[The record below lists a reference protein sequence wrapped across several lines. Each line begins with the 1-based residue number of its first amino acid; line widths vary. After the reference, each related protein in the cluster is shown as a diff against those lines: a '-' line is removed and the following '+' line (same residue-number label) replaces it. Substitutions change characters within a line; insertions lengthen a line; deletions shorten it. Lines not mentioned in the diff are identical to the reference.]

1 MENRTKNSSLLS
13 KWKNREDKIP
23 AAQLITKAP
32 EDAIIPLSSGQQ
44 RIWFLQQLYP
54 ENPFYNYSE
63 SLAFEGELNVDHL
76 KKSVEQLF
84 LDNEILRSFYPVL
97 DGRPVLKISDI
108 FSDVEEYD
116 FSDFTDDKASAKI
129 DKIMREQSAG
139 IFNLARPGLV
149 RVSLLKR
156 NADSHILFFTMHHII
171 IDEWSIGI
179 LKEQLASNYLKLSE
193 GLNLEPHNPI
203 VRFSD
208 YAHWERTKNIDK
220 AQFDYWKDILSDDI
234 PILNLHT
241 DFIRPVRPAFKGKQY
256 TQYLSAKLSTQILG
270 LSKNLETTP
279 FVFLLTVYYVLLQR
293 YSGQEDILVGT
304 PVSNRSVKSLE
315 NILGFFIDTVVLRN
329 KVDTSLSFTELLK
342 IVKKN
347 TLDAF
352 SHKEV
357 PFDVLVKELKV
368 ERSLAINPFFQVMF
382 LYHPETKT
390 PSFGNNVR
398 LAEQAEFDTEVAKF
412 DLTLSISESEGLLAL
427 TFEYDTDLFEELTI
441 ARFLEHYQVLLKGIT
456 ENPDVLIGKLPM
468 LTENEKDFF
477 LEQPVSS
484 HNHFSSYPAIHHVI
498 EDVCKTFAKNTAV
511 SYKNQSLTYE
521 ELDSKASKLALSILG
536 KTKKRNE
543 IVGLCMEKSVDMIVG
558 LFAIIKAG
566 CAYLP
571 IDPKYPL
578 ERLSFILEDAQ
589 CGIIVTQSSL
599 NTLFEDLN
607 NEIIA
612 IDHIDQAA
620 MTSDVEMPKVNE
632 EDIAY
637 VIYTSGSTGKPK
649 GVPITHKN
657 IINSTAGRLAFY
669 SNSPDAFLLMSSIS
683 FDSSKAGI
691 FWTLCTGG
699 NLIIT
704 ENRIEQDISKIETL
718 IEKHAVTHTLMLPS
732 LYKLILEHGTPLKL
746 GSLNTVMVAGEAC
759 TPSICDMH
767 FDKLPNVNLY
777 NEYGPTEATVW
788 CIAHQIEKNDNFG
801 TVPIGKAVANAKIY
815 LLDKN
820 LNLLPYGAVGE
831 IYVGGPGLA
840 KEYINR
846 PELSA
851 KAFIANPYNH
861 ASDERIYRTG
871 DLGRFRSDG
880 AIEFLGR
887 ADHQVKI
894 RGFRVELDEI
904 EKAISINSTITNVVV
919 VVEESRETID
929 MIDIGD
935 LSDTKASVSVLKQH
949 LSSTELNEL
958 LNAVELLKTERDGHF
973 SQK

>member
-13 KWKNREDKIP
+13 KWKNREDKVPVAPI
-23 AAQLITKAP
+23 ITKAP
-32 EDAIIPLSSGQQ
+32 DDATIPLSSGQQ

-54 ENPFYNYSE
+54 DNPFYNYSE
-63 SLAFEGELNVDHL
+63 SLAFEGSLNVDHL
-76 KKSVEQLF
+76 KISIQQLF

-97 DGRPVLKISDI
+97 DGRPVLKVSNNL
-108 FSDVEEYD
+108 SDVRELD
-116 FSDFTDDKASAKI
+116 FSDFTDDKASAEI
-129 DKIMREQSAG
+129 DKIMREQSASV
-139 IFNLARPGLV
+139 FNLASSGLV
-149 RVSLLKR
+149 KVSLLKR
-156 NADSHILFFTMHHII
+156 NAKSFILFFTIHHII
-171 IDEWSIGI
+171 IDEWSMGI
-179 LKEQLASNYLKLSE
+179 LKEQLGSNYRKLSE
-193 GLNLEPHNPI
+193 GLNLENQSSI

-208 YAHWERTKNIDK
+208 YAYWERNKNIDTV
-220 AQFDYWKDILSDDI
+220 QLDYWKGILSDEI
-234 PILNLHT
+234 PILNLQT
-241 DFIRPVRPAFKGKQY
+241 DYNRPVTPAFKGKQY
-256 TQYLSAKLSTQILG
+256 THYLSAKRSSHILA
-270 LSKNLETTP
+270 LTKKLETTP
-279 FVFLLTVYYVLLQR
+279 FVFLLTVYYILLQR

-329 KVDTSLSFTELLK
+329 KVDTSLSFSELVK

-352 SHKEV
+352 ANKEV
-357 PFDVLVKELKV
+357 PFDALVKELKV

-390 PSFGNNVR
+390 PSFGDKVR

-427 TFEYDTDLFEELTI
+427 TFEYDTNLFEESTI
-441 ARFLEHYQVLLKGIT
+441 ARFLEHYQVLLNGIT
-456 ENPDVLIGKLPM
+456 ENPEVSIGKLPL

-477 LEQPVSS
+477 LEKPTSYSNQ
-484 HNHFSSYPAIHHVI
+484 FSSYNAIHHVM
-498 EDVCKTFAKNTAV
+498 EDVCKTFAQNTAV

-521 ELDSKASKLALSILG
+521 ELDSKASKLALSILK

-543 IVGLCMEKSVDMIVG
+543 IVGLCVDKSVDMIVG
-558 LFAIIKAG
+558 LLAILKAG

-578 ERLSFILEDAQ
+578 ERLSFILEDAH
-589 CGIIVTQSSL
+589 CDIIVTHSTL
-599 NTLFEDLN
+599 NALFEDSD

-612 IDHIDQAA
+612 VDHMDQAA
-620 MTSDVEMPKVNE
+620 IASAVEMPKVNE

-649 GVPITHKN
+649 GVPISHKN

-669 SNSPDAFLLMSSIS
+669 PNNPDAFLLMSSIS

-732 LYKLILEHGTPLKL
+732 LYKLFLEHGTPSKL

-759 TPSICDMH
+759 FRSLCDMH
-767 FDKLPNVNLY
+767 FDRLPNVNLY

-788 CIAHQIEKNDNFG
+788 CIAHQIEKSDNSG
-801 TVPIGKAVANAKIY
+801 IIPIGKAVADAKAY

-820 LNLLPYGAVGE
+820 LKLVPYGAVGE
-831 IYVGGPGLA
+831 IYIGGPGLA
-840 KEYINR
+840 KGYINR
-846 PELSA
+846 AELSER
-851 KAFIANPYNH
+851 AFITNPYGIGS
-861 ASDERIYRTG
+861 AEKIYKTG

-904 EKAISINSTITNVVV
+904 EKAISINNSVTNVVV
-919 VVEESRETID
+919 MVEESREAID

-935 LSDTKASVSVLKQH
+935 LSDSKALVTILKQH
-949 LSSTELNEL
+949 LSNTELNEL
-958 LNAVELLKTERDGHF
+958 LNAVEFLKTERDDHLME
-973 SQK
+973 K

>member
-1 MENRTKNSSLLS
+1 MPVAP
-13 KWKNREDKIP
+13 II
-23 AAQLITKAP
+23 AKAP
-32 EDAIIPLSSGQQ
+32 EDATIPLSGGQQ

-63 SLAFEGELNVDHL
+63 SLVFEGGLNVEYL
-76 KKSVEQLF
+76 KKSIQQLF
-84 LDNEILRSFYPVL
+84 FDNEILRSFYPVL
-97 DGRPVLKISDI
+97 DGRPVLKVSNIH
-108 FSDVEEYD
+108 SDVREFD
-116 FSDFTDDKASAKI
+116 FSDSADDKASAEI
-129 DKIMREQSAG
+129 DKVMREQSAG

-149 RVSLLKR
+149 KVSLLKR
-156 NADSHILFFTMHHII
+156 NASSHILFFTMHHII

-179 LKEQLASNYLKLSE
+179 LKEQLASNYRKLSE
-193 GLNLEPHNPI
+193 GLNIEPHSSI
-203 VRFSD
+203 VRYSD
-208 YAHWERTKNIDK
+208 YAYWERNKIIDK
-220 AQFDYWKDILSDDI
+220 VQLDYWKDILSDDV
-234 PILNLHT
+234 PILNLQT
-241 DFIRPVRPAFKGKQY
+241 DYNRPVRPSFKGKQY
-256 TQYLSAKLSTQILG
+256 TQCLSAKLSTQILG

-329 KVDTSLSFTELLK
+329 KVDTSLSFSELLK

-352 SHKEV
+352 SNKEV
-357 PFDVLVKELKV
+357 PFDALVKELKV

-382 LYHPETKT
+382 LYHPESKA
-390 PSFGNNVR
+390 PSFGNKVR

-427 TFEYDTDLFEELTI
+427 TVEYDTNLFEESTI
-441 ARFLEHYQVLLKGIT
+441 ARFLEHYQILLKGIA
-456 ENPDVLIGKLPM
+456 ENPNLSIGKLSM
-468 LTENEKDFF
+468 LTENEKEFF
-477 LEQPVSS
+477 LQQPVSNR
-484 HNHFSSYPAIHHVI
+484 NHFSSYPAIHQVI
-498 EDVCKTFAKNTAV
+498 EDVCKTFAINTAV

-521 ELDSKASKLALSILG
+521 ELDSKANKLALSILE

-543 IVGLCMEKSVDMIVG
+543 IVGLCLDKSVDMIVG
-558 LFAIIKAG
+558 LLAILKAG

-571 IDPKYPL
+571 IDPNYPL
-578 ERLSFILEDAQ
+578 ERLNFILKDAQ
-589 CGIIVTQSSL
+589 CDIIVTHSSL
-599 NTLFEDLN
+599 NTLFEDSN
-607 NEIIA
+607 NKIIA
-612 IDHIDQAA
+612 VNHIDQAA
-620 MTSDVEMPKVNE
+620 IAFDVEMPQVNE
-632 EDIAY
+632 DDIAY

-669 SNSPDAFLLMSSIS
+669 PNSPHAFLLISSIS

-699 NLIIT
+699 NLVIT
-704 ENRIEQDISKIETL
+704 ENRIEQDISKIERL

-732 LYKLILEHGTPLKL
+732 LYKLILEHGTPSKL

-759 TPSICDMH
+759 TRSICEMH
-767 FDKLPNVNLY
+767 FDRLPNVNLY

-788 CIAHQIEKNDNFG
+788 CTAHQIERNDNSG
-801 TVPIGKAVANAKIY
+801 IVPIGKAVADAKIY
-815 LLDKN
+815 LLDEN
-820 LNLLPYGAVGE
+820 LNLLPYGAAGE

-851 KAFIANPYNH
+851 KAFIANPYGL
-861 ASDERIYRTG
+861 ASDEKLYRTG

-904 EKAISINSTITNVVV
+904 EKAISGDDTINDVVV
-919 VVEESRETID
+919 MVEESLGAIN
-929 MIDIGD
+929 MIDIHD
-935 LSDTKASVSVLKQH
+935 FSDSKALVCVLKQH
-949 LSSTELNEL
+949 LSNTELNEL
-958 LNAVELLKTERDGHF
+958 LNVVEFLKTERDGHLL
-973 SQK
+973 QK